1 MKVPGFKSAIS
12 NCYSGLP
19 VVCEPPKIKIFGGGG
34 SGAEA
39 IPIFGNI
46 IGDNRYRTGSVI
58 DIKVTNPGNN
68 YTFPPFVEIVD
79 NCKQGLG
86 GVARATVKDGKV
98 DRIYIVSEGE
108 NYPVGDQGE
117 VVVTDVTV
125 INPGSGYK
133 DGDKVIDNIG
143 NEYDV
148 TIRNGFILKVKP
160 LTQLAVDDF
169 PVLEATGGSGALFAA
184 TVDAR
189 PEYQGEVKQVI
200 DCIS

>member
-1 MKVPGFKSAIS
+1 M
-12 NCYSGLP
+12 
-19 VVCEPPKIKIFGGGG
+19 
-34 SGAEA
+34 
-39 IPIFGNI
+39 
-46 IGDNRYRTGSVI
+46 
-58 DIKVTNPGNN
+58 
-68 YTFPPFVEIVD
+68 
-79 NCKQGLG
+79 
-86 GVARATVKDGKV
+86 KDGKV

-125 INPGSGYK
+125 INLASGYK

-169 PVLEATGGSGALFAA
+169 HYWRQQV
-184 TVDAR
+184 
-189 PEYQGEVKQVI
+189 EVVPCLLQLLMQDLNIRVKL
-200 DCIS
+200 SK

>member
-1 MKVPGFKSAIS
+1 M
-12 NCYSGLP
+12 
-19 VVCEPPKIKIFGGGG
+19 
-34 SGAEA
+34 
-39 IPIFGNI
+39 
-46 IGDNRYRTGSVI
+46 I